1 MKWME
6 RQTGRKCQLKTNLR
20 EELERN
26 SNTYKERKA
35 EESKIIQN
43 KRWVFKEKKNSR
55 EAGIMNEFVASEKMR
70 NRKKYFWPFESLS
83 LED

>member
-6 RQTGRKCQLKTNLR
+6 RQTGRKCKLKTNLR

-35 EESKIIQN
+35 DESKIIKN
-43 KRWVFKEKKNSR
+43 KRWVFKEKKKKHR
-55 EAGIMNEFVASEKMR
+55 DRHNE
-70 NRKKYFWPFESLS
+70 
-83 LED
+83 